1 MHDLKARSQ
10 VLRFVGVKY
19 ILWGQDICSH
29 CMFKTIF
36 FWAQLNLGGIARE
49 YECLRAWMA

>member
-1 MHDLKARSQ
+1 
-10 VLRFVGVKY
+10 
-19 ILWGQDICSH
+19 
-29 CMFKTIF
+29 MFKTIF